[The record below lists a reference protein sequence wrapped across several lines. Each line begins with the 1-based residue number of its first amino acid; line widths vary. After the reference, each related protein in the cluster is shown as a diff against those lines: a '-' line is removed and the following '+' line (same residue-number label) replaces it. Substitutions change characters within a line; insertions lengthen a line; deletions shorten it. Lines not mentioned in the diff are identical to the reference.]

1 MHNYLGLYIQS
12 IYNVTRP
19 LPEKMIIMVFCNY
32 RHRQTLRDGTKHLF
46 TVSVESSQ
54 KKIHEYFSLV
64 CRFYPIFH
72 YPFFHYLLPLLKACL
87 QPGGAHTTS
96 WFYVSFLQLFH
107 RQMQVFLRTY
117 FSSTSTFK
125 VKDLPDKEK
134 KKKKQQIKQTKIILL
149 LALNNFQFHCIIFFL
164 LLCLQNIFLFSL
176 HFPMTISSGRMHR
189 ESKI

>member
-19 LPEKMIIMVFCNY
+19 LPEKTIIMVFCNY
-32 RHRQTLRDGTKHLF
+32 RHRQTLRDSTKHLI
-46 TVSVESSQ
+46 TVSIESSQ

-96 WFYVSFLQLFH
+96 WFYVSFLYLFH
-107 RQMQVFLRTY
+107 RQMQVVFLRTY

-134 KKKKQQIKQTKIILL
+134 KKKANKTNKNHSVVSTEQLSISL
-149 LALNNFQFHCIIFFL
+149 HY
-164 LLCLQNIFLFSL
+164 FLFTIMPSKYLSL
-176 HFPMTISSGRMHR
+176 FSAFSNDHFIRKNAQR
-189 ESKI
+189 K